1 MTVASST
8 SAPPSN
14 RNMFIIGGII
24 GAAVLV
30 ALVVI
35 LVSFQNS
42 NRSEVRLDYANLAR
56 SRLPDGGFVLG
67 DPAAPITI
75 IEFADYACSHC
86 QDYEPTVNQFINQY
100 VRTGLARY
108 EFRVFP
114 TAGGQVTAFFGTIAT
129 CFDEQ
134 QPGAFWSARD
144 LLFQKAEAGNYDQNT
159 IREVAEEIGVNY
171 EEALS
176 CAQDNDQVQTDV
188 ALGQSLGVNG
198 TPAVRVRYGDNAA
211 QLLTVNGVSHD
222 RGGPDFGILT
232 AAVQAAQQ
240 NAG

>member
-1 MTVASST
+1 MTAIPST
-8 SAPPSN
+8 SAPASN

-24 GAAVLV
+24 GVAVLV
-30 ALVVI
+30 ALAVI
-35 LVSFQNS
+35 LISFQSS
-42 NRSEVRLDYANLAR
+42 NRSEVSLDYAAIPQ
-56 SRLPDGGFVLG
+56 SRLADGGFVLG
-67 DPAAPITI
+67 NPDAPITI

-86 QDYEPTVNQFINQY
+86 QDYEPTVTQFINQY

-114 TAGGQVTAFFGTIAT
+114 TAGGQVTAFFGTIAM

-144 LLFQKAEAGNYDQNT
+144 LLFQKAEAGNYDQST
-159 IREVAEEIGVNY
+159 IREVASELGVNY
-171 EEALS
+171 EQALS
-176 CAQDNDQVQTDV
+176 CAQDNDQVQTDT

-198 TPAVRVRYGDNAA
+198 TPAVRVRYGDNPA

-222 RGGPDFGILT
+222 RGGPNLGILA
-232 AAVQAAQQ
+232 AAVEAAR
-240 NAG
+240 